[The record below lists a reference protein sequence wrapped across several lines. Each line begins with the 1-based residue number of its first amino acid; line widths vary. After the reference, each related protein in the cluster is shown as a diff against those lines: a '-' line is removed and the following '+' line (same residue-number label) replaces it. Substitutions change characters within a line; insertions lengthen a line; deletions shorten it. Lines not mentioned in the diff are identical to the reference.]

1 LGTFARSQ
9 AKFCHSP
16 FVELSLPVWGQAEI
30 VSFKIVDDWNPKET
44 LMQVTVK
51 KSAHRISTNNGRQTA
66 REPIPPDDS
75 VDFSIFG
82 AKEIRDVLKNKA
94 HCLRAGFPPNHI
106 IIQTFDEIRDH
117 YILRV
122 GLRTYLS
129 QMLGEVATVP
139 MQYCKLYTA
148 SSRCIELSLNG
159 NHNQP
164 VQRFIAKQFGR
175 DSLPFK
181 VEVHR
186 DPLSDRVDVR
196 YL

>member
-1 LGTFARSQ
+1 
-9 AKFCHSP
+9 
-16 FVELSLPVWGQAEI
+16 
-30 VSFKIVDDWNPKET
+30 
-44 LMQVTVK
+44 MQVTVK

-66 REPIPPDDS
+66 RETLPPDDS

-82 AKEIRDVLKNKA
+82 AREIRDVLKNKA
-94 HCLRAGFPPNHI
+94 HCLRAGFPPHHI

-139 MQYCKLYTA
+139 MQYCRLYTA
-148 SSRCIELSLNG
+148 GCRCIEINLDG

-164 VQRFIAKQFGR
+164 VQRFIAKWFGKEN
-175 DSLPFK
+175 LPFK
-181 VEVHR
+181 VEVGR
-186 DPLSDRVDVR
+186 EENPGKVETR

>member
-1 LGTFARSQ
+1 
-9 AKFCHSP
+9 
-16 FVELSLPVWGQAEI
+16 
-30 VSFKIVDDWNPKET
+30 
-44 LMQVTVK
+44 MYVTVK
-51 KSAHRISTNNGRQTA
+51 KPAHPISTNNGRRTA
-66 REPIPPDDS
+66 TETPPPDES

-82 AKEIRDVLKNKA
+82 AKEIRDILKNKA
-94 HCLRAGFPPNHI
+94 HCLRAGFPPDHI
-106 IIQTFDEIRDH
+106 IITTFDEIRDN

-139 MQYCKLYTA
+139 MQYCKLYTE
-148 SSRCIELSLNG
+148 SCRCIELNMNG

-175 DSLPFK
+175 DNLPFK
-181 VEVHR
+181 VEVRR
-186 DPLSDRVDVR
+186 DPNSDRIDVR